1 MKAVETNWSHKI
13 EFEEVNDSL
22 NRRSDEQRH
31 SRINTGTENVKNRNY
46 YNSEKGDNRNL
57 QDEKDETDMQGE
69 RERTE

>member
-1 MKAVETNWSHKI
+1 METNWSHKI